1 MGERKTYNVVLHVK
15 GDTQHHLVQSRT
27 AREAVNVA
35 LHRDDR
41 LKHKYKVGVTMLGP
55 YYAHVLEV
63 IAEEGGISYY
73 PVGEAKRFALR
84 AKS

>member
-35 LHRDDR
+35 LHRNDK
-41 LKHKYKVGVTMLGP
+41 LKHKYKVGVTMIGP

-63 IAEEGGISYY
+63 VAGEGGFSYC
-73 PVGEAKRFALR
+73 PAGEERKFALR